1 MGTNF
6 ILFVMMLA
14 CLSRAVWEADRNADK
29 ATKGDRFRDI
39 ALVILSAIG
48 LVISIVNLMLF

>member
-6 ILFVMMLA
+6 ILFIMMLA
-14 CLSRAVWEADRNADK
+14 CLSIAVWEADRNADT
-29 ATKGDRFRDI
+29 ANKGDRFRDI

-48 LVISIVNLMLF
+48 LVMSIVNLMLF